1 MHIHFHHSHDY
12 EHNLPHDK
20 PFSRVT
26 RDLDTVLEWL
36 TGTGMTEQQRS
47 VRSQAEA
54 LNEKYGSGVL

>member
-12 EHNLPHDK
+12 EHNHPHDK

>member
-12 EHNLPHDK
+12 EHNHPHDK

-26 RDLDTVLEWL
+26 RDLDAVLEWL

-47 VRSQAEA
+47 VRNQAEA